1 LASAEKTLTAFM
13 VFENNVLTEK
23 PDDISVFLLHMAQD
37 APYFALAVLCFV
49 PAKTLAGS
57 GAGVAAKG

>member
-1 LASAEKTLTAFM
+1 M